1 MQVEF
6 LVSLA
11 VLCVTVFLTE
21 THAHGCEYINGV
33 NYENNETFMATNL
46 FTCAII
52 RCVNGVVTTIYRGC
66 KVDQSCFPLNNTFID
81 RVCRR
86 YTCKRTSPFS
96 GVYYPVHDRTYC
108 VTDDRSCTAPE
119 NDTIINRIVDGQ
131 LQLNCRCT
139 IVDGKEDY
147 QCDPPSPLE

>member
-21 THAHGCEYINGV
+21 THANGCGYINGV
-33 NYENNETFMATNL
+33 NYQNNEIFFVTNN
-46 FTCAII
+46 FNCAKV

-66 KVDQSCFPLNNTFID
+66 KVDKRCFQEDTTFTD

-86 YTCKRTSPFS
+86 YTCKRTSPTS
-96 GVYYPVHDRTYC
+96 EVYNPVHDRTYC
-108 VTDDRSCTAPE
+108 LTEDGSCTAPE
-119 NDTIINRIVDGQ
+119 NDTITNRIVDGR

-139 IVDGKEDY
+139 IVDGHEDY